1 MSYLDGGNGKQR
13 VNAALGVGALH
24 FMLGAGL
31 LIGLAVKVA
40 PDRAPD
46 PIVVRLDPV
55 KPQPK
60 PEPLPMPQPRLSDI
74 RVQADEPVI
83 EYREPQDTPLVAGA
97 VVPPVTGEGQPG
109 SGNGQTAKPE
119 VLPAQ
124 PVRRAALARPGTVAL
139 RPEDYPDA
147 SRRAGEE
154 GRVTIRVGIG
164 TDGSVSNCTVIASSG
179 HERLD
184 RKTCQ
189 VAERR
194 WRFSPAT
201 EDGVA
206 VPSSAERSIVWRL
219 EDLR

>member
-40 PDRAPD
+40 PDRVPD
-46 PIVVRLDPV
+46 PIIVRLDPV

-60 PEPLPMPQPRLSDI
+60 PDPLPMPQPALSDI

-83 EYREPQDTPLVAGA
+83 DYRDPAERAAVNAPDMPLVAGDGPLLSGGMA
-97 VVPPVTGEGQPG
+97 TGDG
-109 SGNGQTAKPE
+109 AI
-119 VLPAQ
+119 PAE

-139 RPEDYPDA
+139 RPEDYPEA

-164 TDGSVSNCTVIASSG
+164 PDGSVTGCTVTASSG

-184 RKTCQ
+184 RKSCQ

-194 WRFSPAT
+194 WRFAPAT

-206 VPSSAERSIVWRL
+206 VPSFAERSIVWRL
-219 EDLR
+219 EGLR